1 MWGNFSPCWVTQESV
16 CTYYEYEYS
25 SRWPIWHQKISQ
37 MSITVWPEAIW
48 IKVKSWWQ
56 ILMQHQSTYPRGP
69 ESASIEILPFRPH
82 FINFSKTVSYE
93 VNIASQCSHLEVL
106 LWSKFWSER
115 GISIGRDSGPLRYVL
130 WCCCSICHQ
139 LSTFIKI
146 DSGHTVGPP
155 KKLKCHLWTAPF
167 KTSICSPS
175 CLQQSPLMNEMQ

>member
-1 MWGNFSPCWVTQESV
+1 MHAPSIRLLECDNEETSHEYLLWYKAAATDRGSSSRRYVWGNFSPCWVTQESV

-93 VNIASQCSHLEVL
+93 VNLASQCSHLKVL

-115 GISIGRDSGPLRYVL
+115 GNFN
-130 WCCCSICHQ
+130 WCRFWAS
-139 LSTFIKI
+139 
-146 DSGHTVGPP
+146 
-155 KKLKCHLWTAPF
+155 
-167 KTSICSPS
+167 
-175 CLQQSPLMNEMQ
+175 